1 MTKTSEST
9 PESLRIV
16 SPISAFGWLIA
27 ITLPFVIWGAVRSL
41 DRFSNDIRQWLP
53 KGFTEAQQYE
63 WFTNYFGVDEM
74 IVVSWEG
81 CHLHDERLKTLAAT
95 LRGLERESGLERE
108 KTAGSTET
116 SSSSNELGSRV
127 DQDSAA
133 SPAVDTAEKAI
144 GSAENNKVFSRILI
158 TPEVIQQ
165 IIDLGVRPEVAIQR
179 CQGIFLGLDQ
189 NQGCLVAIPTPESSK
204 NRTKLVELFLAQAQ
218 QVTGLPIE
226 KIHLGGP
233 TIDGAAID
241 SESKR
246 SLRQFVWVTAVVV
259 LGLTWI
265 RNRSLLLTMVLMMFA
280 GYNALLSLAV
290 VYWTGGVMNL
300 TMIMLPTL
308 VFVLSVSTGVHMMNY
323 FLKRFYDP
331 ETPDPVQ
338 QSIHDGRWP
347 VFLSAFTT
355 ALGMVSLATSQILP
369 IKWFG
374 FYSGVVLML
383 GVPVILYGLPFTLG
397 WMMRNRSRH
406 VHAVKNDSALAQSN
420 DTSPW
425 IAVLIRFLE
434 RGHGFVIIV
443 SFAAVIGL
451 GWGISW
457 LQASVKLQ
465 DRFADSTKII
475 LDYIWLEEKLGPL
488 VPMEVV
494 IRIDRDHPLS
504 AWDRMT
510 LTQSVEQA
518 IRANPVINASYSA
531 ATFRPAT
538 FSGSG
543 PRVHVANREI
553 RSRWEQGQD
562 QLIAARLVARTDRE
576 ELWRISLRINAMNEL
591 DYGVLLDTIK
601 TTVGDQLKL
610 VNDKLAELGN
620 PSVSAVITGSVPMIY
635 KAQHQVMSDLV
646 ISFIMAFLM
655 ISVVMMIVT
664 QGFWAGLISMIPN
677 VFPPLTVFGALAW
690 LGVPIEI
697 GSVMTASVALG
708 IAVDDT
714 IHFLAWYRRGLEGG
728 LPVFGAVR
736 YSFQH
741 CAKSMVDSTL
751 ICGLGMAPFMFSVF
765 MPTVRFAR
773 LMAILLLVALIGDLV
788 LLPAL
793 LLGPLGVPFLLRHQG
808 RKRGAGP
815 LADPGAGTE
824 KGSVVSS
831 TTSHHRQSVAG
842 GPSEPS
848 GDREKGP
855 NALSLVLPPK
865 HWKKLGKS
873 DKARR

>member
-1 MTKTSEST
+1 MVNSIDMTKTS
-9 PESLRIV
+9 ESLRIV
-16 SPISAFGWLIA
+16 SPISAFGWLIVF
-27 ITLPFVIWGAVRSL
+27 TLPLVIWGAVKSL

-74 IVVSWEG
+74 IVVSWDG
-81 CHLHDERLKTLAAT
+81 CHLHDERLKSLAVT
-95 LRGLERESGLERE
+95 LRGLELTDPNASQNNGPLEFSE
-108 KTAGSTET
+108 KP
-116 SSSSNELGSRV
+116 L
-127 DQDSAA
+127 
-133 SPAVDTAEKAI
+133 SPAETTVLPAVH
-144 GSAENNKVFSRILI
+144 NKVFSRILI

-179 CQGIFLGLDQ
+179 VQGIFLGLDK

-204 NRTKLVELFLAQAQ
+204 NRTKLVELFVAQAQ
-218 QVTGLPIE
+218 QITGLPME
-226 KIHLGGP
+226 KIHVGGP

-246 SLRQFVWVTAVVV
+246 SLRQFVWVTAIVV

-265 RNRSLLLTMVLMMFA
+265 RNRSLLLTTVLMLFA

-323 FLKRFYDP
+323 FLKRYYDP
-331 ETPDPVQ
+331 TTKDPVQ
-338 QSIHDGRWP
+338 QSISDGRWP

-355 ALGMVSLATSQILP
+355 ALGMVSLATSQIIP

-397 WMMRNRSRH
+397 WLMRNRSRH
-406 VHAVKNDSALAQSN
+406 ILAVRDDSVTSQTN

-425 IAVLIRFLE
+425 IIGLTRLLE
-434 RGHGFVIIV
+434 RGHGFVVVV

-475 LDYIWLEEKLGPL
+475 QDYVWLEDKLGPL

-494 IRIDRDHPLS
+494 VRIDRDHPLS

-510 LTQSVEQA
+510 MTQSVEQA

-538 FSGSG
+538 FTGSG

-553 RSRWEQGQD
+553 RSRWEQSQD
-562 QLIAARLVARTDRE
+562 QLIAARLVARTERD

-601 TTVGDQLKL
+601 TTVSDQLNSI
-610 VNDKLAELGN
+610 NDKLAEMGN

-646 ISFIMAFLM
+646 TSFIMAFLM

-664 QGFWAGLISMIPN
+664 QGFWAGLLSMLPN
-677 VFPPLTVFGALAW
+677 VFPPVTVFGALAW
-690 LGVPIEI
+690 LDVPIEI

-773 LMAILLLVALIGDLV
+773 LMAILLLVALIGDLI

-793 LLGPLGVPFLLRHQG
+793 LLGPLGVPFLLRGKKAPKGLQG
-808 RKRGAGP
+808 SNRDAINLSGK
-815 LADPGAGTE
+815 GT
-824 KGSVVSS
+824 GQAPPIPSG
-831 TTSHHRQSVAG
+831 RQSVADKETEQSSG
-842 GPSEPS
+842 KNPRSNPS
-848 GDREKGP
+848 
-855 NALSLVLPPK
+855 NLVVPPK